1 MTSTLPRRPR
11 TTASQDG
18 LASPYLIDGRRYPL
32 FIVGLVVAVVVVMLI
47 GITYGSVHIPFD
59 NVWRVVL
66 HRLNPFDDATNPITD
81 EQIIWQFRVPRVLL
95 GALVGACLAVAG
107 ATLQTA
113 VRNPLAD
120 PYTLGVAS
128 GASLGAVAVIVL
140 GSSAVGGLGKSG
152 AAFVGAMAALGCVF
166 WLGRL
171 GGQMTATRLILG
183 GVALSYVLSAATS
196 YLQILARPQQL
207 AAVLYWLLGDLSQA
221 AWGDLGI
228 PAVVLVFAL
237 VGLLLQARALN
248 ALMLGE
254 ESATAL
260 GVSPTR
266 LRILIMVASS
276 LLVAVVVA
284 VSGAIG
290 FVGLMIPHI
299 VRMLVGPDHR
309 RVLPVS
315 ALVGAIFLVLADL
328 VARTLRPPAE
338 IPIGIITAA
347 LGGPFFIWLL
357 RRNAHMTA

>member
-1 MTSTLPRRPR
+1 MSRGPGRHRPAAPPAAIR
-11 TTASQDG
+11 PPHPVAGPIYPVFVLG
-18 LASPYLIDGRRYPL
+18 LA
-32 FIVGLVVAVVVVMLI
+32 VALVVVMLI
-47 GITYGSVHIPFD
+47 GVTYGSVHIPFG

-66 HRLNPFDDATNPITD
+66 RHLTWFEGAPGPITD
-81 EQIIWQFRVPRVLL
+81 EQIVWQFRVPRVLL
-95 GALVGACLAVAG
+95 GALVGAALAVAG
-107 ATLQTA
+107 AALQTA

-128 GASLGAVAVIVL
+128 GASLGAVAAIVL
-140 GSSAVGGLGKSG
+140 GAEAVGGLGRSG
-152 AAFVGAMAALGCVF
+152 AAFVGALLALAAVF

-171 GGQMTATRLILG
+171 GGQMTATRLILA

-207 AAVLYWLLGDLSQA
+207 AAILYWLLGDLSQA
-221 AWGDLGI
+221 AWEDLGL
-228 PAVVLVFAL
+228 PAVVLVVAL
-237 VGLLLQARALN
+237 ACLLVQSRGLN

-260 GVSPTR
+260 GISPSR
-266 LRILIMVASS
+266 LRLIIMVASS
-276 LLVAVVVA
+276 LLVAVVVSVA
-284 VSGAIG
+284 GAIG

-309 RVLPVS
+309 RVLPVT
-315 ALVGAIFLVLADL
+315 ALLGATFLVLADL
-328 VARTLRPPAE
+328 VARTARPPAE

-357 RRNAHMTA
+357 RRNSQLQI